1 MQRVHLLGVTLF
13 AILGLVLASP
23 SVSAQETAIPVLNS
37 APFPGTAIGDICYDP
52 FSNQVYVLDLNTF
65 DTHTYTAT
73 LGYLGVTPAAF
84 PPNEAVYGITTDP
97 ASGAVIW
104 ATSNGLTGLNSI
116 YASITVGA
124 VPTFVANIAS
134 PTLGTVFGIDAA
146 IGFAGTLL
154 INDISGSAHV
164 SDYFGAALIPPTPL
178 APAVGASFGIS
189 HLGGVY
195 SAHSTQT
202 ISAAGT
208 VVDSLFLTD
217 LSTGA
222 PVDNVGVLLSPSG
235 NGSFGIDYGALTAAG
250 ANTLYY
256 GDQATNSIVHTTI
269 QRTFIRG
276 DANADG
282 VVNVA
287 DAIFMLLFK
296 FVGGP
301 PPPCS
306 DAGDANDDGACN
318 ISDVLALLNTLF
330 AGAPIPAPSVTCGFD
345 PTPDANRCLLSSG
358 NCP

>member
-1 MQRVHLLGVTLF
+1 MQRIVFAGVTS
-13 AILGLVLASP
+13 LALLLLLLTCP
-23 SVSAQETAIPVLNS
+23 TLSAQETAIPVLNS
-37 APFPGTAIGDICYDP
+37 AAFPGTAIGDICYDP

-84 PPNEAVYGITTDP
+84 PPNEIVYGITTDP

-124 VPTFVANIAS
+124 VPTFIANIAS

-164 SDYFGAALIPPTPL
+164 SDYFGTALIPPTPL
-178 APAVGASFGIS
+178 APVGASFGIS

-202 ISAAGT
+202 VGTAGT
-208 VVDSLFLTD
+208 VVDNLFLTD
-217 LSTGA
+217 LSTGL

-235 NGSFGIDYGALTAAG
+235 NGSFGIDYGAMTAAG

-276 DANADG
+276 DANSDG
-282 VVNVA
+282 VFNVA
-287 DAIFMLLFK
+287 DAIFMLVFK
-296 FVGGP
+296 FQGGSP
-301 PPPCS
+301 PTCP
-306 DAGDANDDGACN
+306 DAADTNDDGICN
-318 ISDVLALLNTLF
+318 ISDVLALLNGLF

>member
-1 MQRVHLLGVTLF
+1 MQRIVFAGVTS
-13 AILGLVLASP
+13 LALLLLLLTCP
-23 SVSAQETAIPVLNS
+23 TLSAQETAIPVLNS
-37 APFPGTAIGDICYDP
+37 AAFPGTAIGDICYDP

-84 PPNEAVYGITTDP
+84 PPNEIVYGITTDP

-124 VPTFVANIAS
+124 VPTFIANIAS

-164 SDYFGAALIPPTPL
+164 SDYFGTALIPPTPL
-178 APAVGASFGIS
+178 APVGASFGIS

-202 ISAAGT
+202 VGTAGT
-208 VVDSLFLTD
+208 VVDNLFLTD
-217 LSTGA
+217 LSTGL

-235 NGSFGIDYGALTAAG
+235 NGSFGIDYGAMTAAG

-276 DANADG
+276 DANSDG
-282 VVNVA
+282 VFNVA
-287 DAIFMLLFK
+287 DAIFMLVFK
-296 FVGGP
+296 FQGGP
-301 PPPCS
+301 PPTCP
-306 DAGDANDDGACN
+306 DAADTNDDGICN
-318 ISDVLALLNTLF
+318 ISDVLALLNGLF